1 MSLQTKLIS
10 IVDDDQSMSLMLRR
24 VMSAF
29 GFEVASFTSAEEFLD
44 SGIVGESAC
53 LILDVNLPGMS
64 GVDLQQQLNDS
75 GSRVPTIFISGQ
87 ADEATKRVAMQAGAS
102 GFFSK
107 PFRIDAL
114 LTTIRTVNL
123 SRPLTMS
130 AAFE

>member
-1 MSLQTKLIS
+1 MPSKDSLIS

-29 GFEVASFTSAEEFLD
+29 GFEVASFSSAEEFLD
-44 SGIVGESAC
+44 SGALGNSAC

-64 GVDLQQQLNDS
+64 GIELQRELNDS
-75 GSRVPTIFISGQ
+75 GARVPTIFISGQ
-87 ADEATKRVAMQAGAS
+87 ADESTKRVAMGAGAT

-114 LTTIRTVNL
+114 LTTIRTAHL
-123 SRPLTMS
+123 SNPPR
-130 AAFE
+130 FN

>member
-1 MSLQTKLIS
+1 MPPQTNLIS

-29 GFEVASFTSAEEFLD
+29 GFKVESFSSAEEFLD
-44 SGIVGESAC
+44 SSAAGDSAC

-64 GVDLQQQLNDS
+64 GIDLQRELNDS

-87 ADEATKRVAMQAGAS
+87 ADESTKRVAMRAGAS

-114 LTTIRTVNL
+114 LTTIRTAHL
-123 SRPLTMS
+123 SNPPKFS
-130 AAFE
+130 Q